1 MVEYVAYEPNKRF
14 PEEKYISS
22 EDRVNARLSPD
33 SFDVIITL
41 REATS
46 RERRAIACGEIYV
59 SIFVHKQI
67 PHILMDYGVYT
78 CDYTINILKLC
89 QMPISE
95 WLINDSKVIKI
106 FLLEEDTGNIL
117 NMRLA
122 DFPLMEELKYLLS
135 LQTKLEKEEIDNRIA
150 DAEHYYTI
158 KDMARYSIFFGKIP
172 ATQTLFIDIAPD
184 EDIIF

>member
-1 MVEYVAYEPNKRF
+1 MIEYVAYELNKPF

-41 REATS
+41 REATAK
-46 RERRAIACGEIYV
+46 ERRAIACDEIHV

-78 CDYTINILKLC
+78 CDYTINILKLR
-89 QMPISE
+89 QMSIDD
-95 WLINDSKVIKI
+95 WLANDNKVIKI

-122 DFPLMEELKYLLS
+122 EFPLMEELKYLLS
-135 LQTKLEKEEIDNRIA
+135 LQTKLEKEEIDSRIA
-150 DAEHYYTI
+150 DAEHYYTV
-158 KDMARYSIFFGKIP
+158 KDMAEYSIFFGKIP
-172 ATQTLFIDIAPD
+172 ATKTLFIDVAPD

>member
-1 MVEYVAYEPNKRF
+1 MIEYVAYELNKPF

-22 EDRVNARLSPD
+22 DDRVLARLSPD

-46 RERRAIACGEIYV
+46 KERRAIACGEIHV

-78 CDYTINILKLC
+78 CDYTINILKLR
-89 QMPISE
+89 QMSIDD
-95 WLINDSKVIKI
+95 WLANDNKAIKI
-106 FLLEEDTGNIL
+106 FLLEEDTGTIL

-122 DFPLMEELKYLLS
+122 EFPLMEELKYLLR
-135 LQTKLEKEEIDNRIA
+135 LQTKLEKDEIDRRIA
-150 DAEHYYTI
+150 DAENIYSV
-158 KDMARYSIFFGKIP
+158 KEMAKYPIFFGMIP
-172 ATQTLFIDIAPD
+172 ATKTLFVDVTPD

>member
-1 MVEYVAYEPNKRF
+1 MIDYFAYELNKKF

-22 EDRVNARLSPD
+22 EDTVIARLSPD

-41 REATS
+41 RETTS
-46 RERRAIACGEIYV
+46 KERRAIACGEIYV

-67 PHILMDYGVYT
+67 PHIIMDYGVYR
-78 CDYTINILKLC
+78 CDYTINILKLR
-89 QMPISE
+89 QMPIDL
-95 WLINDSKVIKI
+95 WLANYNKGITI

-122 DFPLMEELKYLLS
+122 EFPLMEELKYLLS
-135 LQTKLEKEEIDNRIA
+135 LQTKLEKEEIDSRIA
-150 DAEHYYTI
+150 DAEHYYTV
-158 KDMARYSIFFGKIP
+158 KDMVKYSIFFGKIP
-172 ATQTLFIDIAPD
+172 ATKTPFIDVTPD